1 MVSEP
6 GCTPPLSGAAIFLTV
21 RHCKEVTAKKFRTAL
36 VAAAATAIITATIM
50 VSTGL
55 SAQTLGIA
63 ARDDFLEKYETCVTS
78 QVGAARRATFQGQF
92 DQGRKAWS
100 DTAKDPNTRQA
111 SRTVASKAPS
121 R

>member
-1 MVSEP
+1 M
-6 GCTPPLSGAAIFLTV
+6 
-21 RHCKEVTAKKFRTAL
+21 FRTAL
-36 VAAAATAIITATIM
+36 IAAVATATIM

-63 ARDDFLEKYETCVTS
+63 ACDDLLEKYETCVTS
-78 QVGAARRATFQGQF
+78 QVGAAQRATFQGQF

-111 SRTVASKAPS
+111 SRTRASKAPS